1 MAEQSLTDPQWPAV
15 AMLVAGD
22 GFGHPLPEEPLPA
35 LSERL
40 AQLLVDDYGDSVLLV
55 TVSVGPGEP
64 SLRPGNPARL
74 QLPVPSDTNAA
85 NRLICQQLNQYA
97 SRYAYSFLAVEREQ
111 PSEFAMQ
118 LADFLGDWDCG
129 LDPTLYL
136 RLVELQTRESARP
149 RHDRWS
155 VLACALIRPRPQPEW
170 LGLKD
175 PRDWLLVRK
184 HWLSQQKTGH
194 DIDVGPGS
202 RHPAWHTGC
211 QDPEQVRAEVG
222 PDGRVSRGGLA
233 RCARALSHRRIGLAL
248 GGAGAWGY
256 AHIALLRALEKQGV
270 PVDIICGSSSGALV
284 GAYYAAFGDRGLQLL
299 LDRGW
304 PMTVLACCAIVSMTP
319 LEMMISRDTDAA
331 MLSDLELMYF
341 PITTNLTRMQAE
353 RVVNASVAWGVRAS
367 ATAPGL
373 FGPTKDKDAVF
384 VDGAVGGNVPTPLV
398 AWLGADL
405 VVAMNALPRP
415 LGLDPSIR
423 QAGPIARLR
432 EFRKSLGAVFHDMGD
447 WSSRGHI
454 TYDPPQQAYPL
465 VRTLMFFR
473 GRALCESTE
482 GQPEFDNV
490 LEAVTAQWSK
500 LSASRQGAPVEV
512 TESRAHVRA
521 PQRLRPPAG
530 MVSVGEAVSVSA
542 PRQDGMPGSPQVPS
556 SAPTEPTGETKA

>member
-1 MAEQSLTDPQWPAV
+1 MEELPSTPQWPAV
-15 AMLVAGD
+15 ALLVAGD
-22 GFGHPLPEEPLPA
+22 GFGHPFPAEPPSV
-35 LSERL
+35 LSGQL
-40 AQLLVDDYGDSVLLV
+40 AQLLADDHGDSVLLV
-55 TVSVGPGEP
+55 TVSEGTGEP
-64 SLRPGNPARL
+64 SVQPGTPVRLRLPTPA
-74 QLPVPSDTNAA
+74 NAKAA
-85 NRLICQQLNQYA
+85 NHLICEQLNEHA
-97 SRYAYSFLAVEREQ
+97 SRYAYTFLAVERDQ
-111 PSEFAMQ
+111 PEDFALQ
-118 LADFLGDWDCG
+118 LADFLGDWDSG
-129 LDPTLYL
+129 LDPALHL
-136 RLVELQTRESARP
+136 RLVELQVRESARP

-155 VLACALIRPRPQPEW
+155 VLACTLIGQRPEPDW

-184 HWLSQQKTGH
+184 HWLSQQKTGD
-194 DIDVGPGS
+194 DIDMGPGS

-222 PDGRVSRGGLA
+222 PNGQVSRSGLA
-233 RCARALSHRRIGLAL
+233 RCARALTHRRIGLAL

-256 AHIALLRALEKQGV
+256 AHVAFLRALESRGV

-284 GAYYAAFGDRGLQLL
+284 GAYYAAFGQRGLQLL

-304 PMTVLACCAIVSMTP
+304 PMTVLACCAMVSMTP

-373 FGPTKDKDAVF
+373 FGPTTDRDAVF

-423 QAGPIARLR
+423 QAGPVARMR

-465 VRTLMFFR
+465 VRPLMFFR
-473 GRALCESTE
+473 GRALCESTQT
-482 GQPEFDNV
+482 QPEFEQV
-490 LEAVTAQWSK
+490 LQDVTSQWSK
-500 LSASRQGAPVEV
+500 LSAGRRGSLVRPVESQARV
-512 TESRAHVRA
+512 GT
-521 PQRLRPPAG
+521 QRQVPAG
-530 MVSVGEAVSVSA
+530 MVPVGQAMAAGEHTQPGAVGA
-542 PRQDGMPGSPQVPS
+542 
-556 SAPTEPTGETKA
+556 SAPTAGGARAGSRGEPKA